1 MLLERPLVG
10 TQRTSGFRTRQDS
23 RYGRETKMPEFPQTR
38 DVTSNASAFTR
49 FFAQNLGL
57 GYDVTIN
64 MSEVAP
70 QLLPQIWNLTVDTEA
85 GRMTF
90 AEFIN
95 DHYTWA
101 GPGTYSIGFGGSA
114 DIGDLMLG
122 SHSYYVQGTVTV
134 TNDATYFSGYVQSLR
149 GSEPYNFDIKPGY
162 ERGGAFNWKDAVS
175 SITNWWENLWG
186 IKPTTTFVSG
196 IEAFAGRVPLT
207 GSTLTPGERE
217 ATTRDPL
224 DRFEPD
230 GSVFQSVPPMGD
242 PLDRFEPD
250 GSVFQSVPPMGD
262 PLDRFEPD
270 GSVFQSVPPMG
281 DPLDRFEPDG
291 SVFQSV
297 PPMGDPLD
305 RFEPDGSVFQSVPPM
320 GDPLDRSEPDGSV
333 FQSVPPMGDPLD
345 RFEPDGSVFQSVP
358 PMGDPLDRFE
368 PDGGVFQSAHDLA
381 HVVQLSGPPAA
392 RGANPPV
399 PPMGD
404 PLDRFEPDGSV
415 FQSVPPSNPSGG
427 GGGNGNENG
436 TTDGPSFVAADQRS
450 DPLDRSEPDGSV
462 FQSVQPMGD
471 PLDRFEPDGSVFQ
484 SDQQRASPTSPDQLE
499 TYGTDASGIWNS
511 PGEAYASASPSEL
524 NAAETATEIAGVSF
538 NSAAEPPTGNVV
550 MDTETFTPN
559 ETNNEVFNDTGS
571 GGFSNYGGSSYG
583 GGSYGGGWY
592 GGGFDGGGGF
602 YGGGSYG
609 GVFDGGCSYGGGFY
623 GGGFYGGGSYGGG
636 FYGGGSYGGGFY
648 GGG

>member
-297 PPMGDPLD
+297 QPMGEPLD
-305 RFEPDGSVFQSVPPM
+305 RFEPDGSVFQSV
-320 GDPLDRSEPDGSV
+320 
-333 FQSVPPMGDPLD
+333 QPMGDPLD

-368 PDGGVFQSAHDLA
+368 PDG
-381 HVVQLSGPPAA
+381 
-392 RGANPPV
+392 
-399 PPMGD
+399 
-404 PLDRFEPDGSV
+404 SV
-415 FQSVPPSNPSGG
+415 FQSVQPSNPSGG

-462 FQSVQPMGD
+462 FQSVPPMGD

-571 GGFSNYGGSSYG
+571 GGFSNYGGSFYG
-583 GGSYGGGWY
+583 GGSYGGGLY
-592 GGGFDGGGGF
+592 GGGSYGGGF

-609 GVFDGGCSYGGGFY
+609 GGFYGRGGFYGGGSY

>member
-23 RYGRETKMPEFPQTR
+23 RYGWETKMPEFSQTR
-38 DVTSNASAFTR
+38 DVTSNARAITR
-49 FFAQNLGL
+49 SFGQKLGL

-262 PLDRFEPD
+262 PPERFEPD

-320 GDPLDRSEPDGSV
+320 GDPLDR
-333 FQSVPPMGDPLD
+333 
-345 RFEPDGSVFQSVP
+345 
-358 PMGDPLDRFE
+358 FE
-368 PDGGVFQSAHDLA
+368 PDGGVFQSAHELA
-381 HVVQLSGPPAA
+381 HVVQQSGPPAA
-392 RGANPPV
+392 LDANTPV

-415 FQSVPPSNPSGG
+415 FQSIPPSNPSGG

-450 DPLDRSEPDGSV
+450 DPLDRSELDGSV

-511 PGEAYASASPSEL
+511 PGEAYASASPSQL
-524 NAAETATEIAGVSF
+524 NIAETATEIAGVSF

-583 GGSYGGGWY
+583 GGSYGGGL
-592 GGGFDGGGGF
+592 
-602 YGGGSYG
+602 YGGGS
-609 GVFDGGCSYGGGFY
+609 Y

-648 GGG
+648 GGGGFGGGGFYGGGFYGGGFVGGGSYGGGFCGVGAYVGGGDVSGVGVGVLSTRRVIHAH